1 MKLSLVMD
9 TEHLDSEHTRLF
21 LGDDEVRIIGVV
33 LDARADVRDVNLS
46 VFMATEYVNAHIQ
59 ELIPCITSLQA
70 AGVRVRFAGGEGK
83 SL

>member
-1 MKLSLVMD
+1 MKLNLVMD

-21 LGDDEVRIIGVV
+21 LNDNEVPMVGVV
-33 LDARADVRDVNLS
+33 LDVRADGKDVNLS

-59 ELIPCITSLQA
+59 ELLSSIQELQA
-70 AGVRVRFAGGEGK
+70 AGVRVRFAGEGK